1 MHRHAGQS
9 VVHERQRAGTI
20 KFWHGWS
27 QPHEVAA
34 IQANIKA
41 FEKLHPNITVV
52 STPNVTD
59 DKLLQGIRSGS
70 GTGRRVVVHDGQRGA
85 FCNGALTDLNP
96 LLQKAG
102 IDKNKVFVK
111 TMIDYTQ
118 YKGKQCTLPLLG
130 DARACTTTRTC
141 SPRRGSPRRRRP
153 GRSSR
158 RTR

>member
-1 MHRHAGQS
+1 MRQPFSRPAVLMTTVAMALLAAGCTGTPASQS
-9 VVHERQRAGTI
+9 SANTNEPVTI

-70 GTGRRVVVHDGQRGA
+70 GPDVVSSFTTNNVGL

-102 IDKNKVFVK
+102 IDKNKVFVM
-111 TMIDYTQ
+111 TLIDYTQ
-118 YKGKQCTLPLLG
+118 Y
-130 DARACTTTRTC
+130 
-141 SPRRGSPRRRRP
+141 
-153 GRSSR
+153 
-158 RTR
+158 